1 MVNELPVIKI
11 LNMMSLKIIFFE
23 NMAEIVNIRQ
33 MLEVRS
39 DRDSDGRIICSN

>member
-11 LNMMSLKIIFFE
+11 LNMSLKIIFFE
-23 NMAEIVNIRQ
+23 NMAEIMNIRQ

-39 DRDSDGRIICSN
+39 DRDSDCRIICSN